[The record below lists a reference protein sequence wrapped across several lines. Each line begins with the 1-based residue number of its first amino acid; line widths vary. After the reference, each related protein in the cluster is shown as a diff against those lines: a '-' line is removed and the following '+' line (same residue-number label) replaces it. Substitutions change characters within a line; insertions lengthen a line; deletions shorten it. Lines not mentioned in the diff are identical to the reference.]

1 MTVVG
6 FLGFGEVAA
15 HFSAALRD
23 GGAEV
28 LAFDVLLDRPGGREK
43 LAARAHGAPPAFVP
57 LPEMFGRAEVVLSTV
72 TTDVAL
78 EAARSCAPHLR
89 PGQLFVDLNAASP
102 ATKREIAAVVRA
114 AGADFVEGAILS
126 AVGVA
131 GAKAKVLVC
140 GARAA
145 EAARR
150 LGGLGLDFRDYGTE
164 VGKASSFKMLR
175 SVFSKGVEA
184 LLVESLLAA
193 RRAGVEED
201 LWREIVATLDAA
213 SFEEVGG
220 NWLRTH
226 ATAHER
232 RWHEMADVRAA
243 LGELGLDAPMTE
255 ATVALFERSTRLALR
270 EAFPAPAASA
280 SAVIAELDARI
291 ASSGGAVPATAA
303 AKVRE

>member
-1 MTVVG
+1 MTIAG
-6 FLGFGEVAA
+6 FLGFGEVAS
-15 HFSAALRD
+15 HFSAALREA
-23 GGAEV
+23 GAEV
-28 LAFDVLLDRPGGREK
+28 LAFDVLLDRAGGREK
-43 LAARAHGAPPAFVP
+43 LAARAHGVPPRFVA
-57 LPEMFGRAEVVLSTV
+57 LPEMLAHADLVLSTV

-78 EAARSCAPHLR
+78 QAARSCAPHLR
-89 PGQLFVDLNAASP
+89 PGQLYVDLNAASP
-102 ATKREIAAVVRA
+102 GMKREIAAVVGA
-114 AGADFVEGAILS
+114 AGADFIEGAILS

-145 EAARR
+145 EVARR
-150 LGGLGLDFRDYGTE
+150 LSGLGLDVRDYGSE
-164 VGKASSFKMLR
+164 IGKASSFKMLR

-201 LWREIVATLDAA
+201 LWREIVATIDAA

-232 RWHEMADVRAA
+232 RRHEMVDVRAMLA
-243 LGELGLDAPMTE
+243 DLGLDAPMTE
-255 ATVALFERSTRLALR
+255 AAVAIFERSTRVRLR
-270 EAFPAPAASA
+270 EAFPSSAASA

-291 ASSGGAVPATAA
+291 QSSVATAA
-303 AKVRE
+303 ANDEKGHE